1 MGMEDMEIG
10 EEEVSF
16 EQMLN
21 ESFENIENKKVID
34 GIILEINDDNVLVDV
49 GQKIEG
55 KLYLS
60 EVTKNGKLKYNKGD
74 IIPVMITGS
83 RGDRPSISHKKVI
96 QKIKFDEFVDKYEN
110 NIEDT
115 IIKGTITS
123 VKSKAGFIIEDD
135 QDYEY
140 FMPISQSYLKTTGA
154 IGKEVKAKVLKVN
167 EAQNS
172 IIVSR
177 KKFIEDE
184 KISKQNKI
192 DSIISKDEPIKG
204 IVKKITS
211 YGMFIDIGGIDGLVN
226 YNEISYKGPVNPSKY
241 YKENDEVLVRII
253 SYDKNKQHLSLSIKN
268 AIQNPWEEIRDQL
281 DIGDTINVIVSNF
294 ETYGAFVDLGNDIEG
309 LLHISEIS
317 WSKNIKKPEEVLTL
331 GSEIDVEVI
340 ELDIEKRR
348 LRVSLKNL
356 LEKPFDKFI
365 KNNKLGDLV
374 KGKISTITDF
384 GAFINLDGI
393 DGLLH
398 NDEISW
404 NNNDKCKD
412 KFTKDQEIETKIIK
426 IDKIK
431 QNISL
436 SIKDMIP
443 SPIDDFEKDY
453 KIGDIVKGTIKDIKE
468 FGVFVK
474 IYDNLDG
481 LIKKEDLGVL
491 KQDELKNG
499 EEIESILFNID
510 RNRNRIRL
518 SVKRLQNKKEK
529 EILSKVND
537 NSSITLGDMIKD
549 QLK

>member
-1 MGMEDMEIG
+1 LKI
-10 EEEVSF
+10 
-16 EQMLN
+16 LK
-21 ESFENIENKKVID
+21 IKKVID

>member
-1 MGMEDMEIG
+1 MEI
-10 EEEVSF
+10 VKTLF
-16 EQMLN
+16 
-21 ESFENIENKKVID
+21 
-34 GIILEINDDNVLVDV
+34 
-49 GQKIEG
+49 
-55 KLYLS
+55 LY
-60 EVTKNGKLKYNKGD
+60 
-74 IIPVMITGS
+74 
-83 RGDRPSISHKKVI
+83 
-96 QKIKFDEFVDKYEN
+96 
-110 NIEDT
+110 
-115 IIKGTITS
+115 
-123 VKSKAGFIIEDD
+123 
-135 QDYEY
+135 
-140 FMPISQSYLKTTGA
+140 
-154 IGKEVKAKVLKVN
+154 
-167 EAQNS
+167 
-172 IIVSR
+172 
-177 KKFIEDE
+177 
-184 KISKQNKI
+184 KISFYDIVLLCYGWSSKI
-192 DSIISKDEPIKG
+192 RRD
-204 IVKKITS
+204 
-211 YGMFIDIGGIDGLVN
+211 LV
-226 YNEISYKGPVNPSKY
+226 
-241 YKENDEVLVRII
+241 
-253 SYDKNKQHLSLSIKN
+253 
-268 AIQNPWEEIRDQL
+268 
-281 DIGDTINVIVSNF
+281 
-294 ETYGAFVDLGNDIEG
+294 
-309 LLHISEIS
+309 
-317 WSKNIKKPEEVLTL
+317 
-331 GSEIDVEVI
+331 
-340 ELDIEKRR
+340 
-348 LRVSLKNL
+348 LKNL